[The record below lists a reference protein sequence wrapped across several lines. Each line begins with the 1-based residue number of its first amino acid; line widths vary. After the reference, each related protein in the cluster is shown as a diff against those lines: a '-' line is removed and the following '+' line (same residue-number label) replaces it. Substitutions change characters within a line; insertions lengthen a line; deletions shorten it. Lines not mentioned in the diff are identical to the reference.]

1 MEYNMVVIVNGQKK
15 ELTYICNTNCDSDI
29 TMDII
34 GMYDSFPVD
43 DEGNLKMSI
52 SDFEWW
58 SDELDKLTKIDDM
71 LEDVQLSDEDFDRY
85 INDTNM
91 CDLEAQT
98 DAQLEWLQ
106 NYVKG

>member
-1 MEYNMVVIVNGQKK
+1 MVVIVNGQKK
-15 ELTYICNTNCDSDI
+15 ELMYICNTNCDSDI

-43 DEGNLKMSI
+43 GEGNLIMTT
-52 SDFEWW
+52 SDFNWW
-58 SDELDKLTKIDDM
+58 SDELYKLAKIDGL
-71 LEDVQLSDEDFDRY
+71 LEDVRLSDEDFDRY

-98 DAQLEWLQ
+98 DTQLEWLQ
-106 NYVKG
+106 NYIKG

>member
-1 MEYNMVVIVNGQKK
+1 
-15 ELTYICNTNCDSDI
+15 
-29 TMDII
+29 
-34 GMYDSFPVD
+34 
-43 DEGNLKMSI
+43 
-52 SDFEWW
+52 
-58 SDELDKLTKIDDM
+58 M

-106 NYVKG
+106 NYKMEQ